1 MKDRKIDRTDNQ
13 PPEALPVQLASVADL
28 PAMMKADIDALTA
41 EALAQLDTYSRVPA
55 EIADDGVYQRA
66 TTLGTLLKAVLDKIE
81 KRRKDVKQPYLDATT
96 AIDAAFKLVQPK
108 TGDMPERNLRK
119 ELDAA
124 HSGIKSLL
132 SAYDT
137 KLFLAEEKR
146 RAEEKAQLAA
156 AAAKDGIEID
166 EQPAAGVV
174 IASTKSSH
182 GGAAVRR
189 VVTEWEVVDADKL
202 PRSVLSVDPAKVQA
216 MIDAGATSIPGIA
229 ISKKVDTHVKRG

>member
-1 MKDRKIDRTDNQ
+1 MTDRKIDRTDNQ

-41 EALAQLDTYSRVPA
+41 DALAQLDTYSRVPA

-66 TTLGTLLKAVLDKIE
+66 TTLGTLLKAVLDRIE
-81 KRRKDVKQPYLDATT
+81 NRRKVVKQPYLDATT
-96 AIDAAFKLVQPK
+96 AIDGAFKLIQPK
-108 TGDMPERNLRK
+108 VGDGAERNLRK

-124 HSGIKSLL
+124 HAGIKTRL

-137 KLFLAEEKR
+137 KMFLEDEKR
-146 RAEEKAQLAA
+146 RAEEKALLAA
-156 AAAKDGIEID
+156 AAAKDGIEMD
-166 EQPAAGVV
+166 DQPEPAAV

-216 MIDAGATSIPGIA
+216 LIDAGATAIPGIT
-229 ISKKVDTHVKRG
+229 ISKKVDTHVKRA